1 MARVTPQGKTE
12 GGRDLRDKERMHS
25 SDTTRNAASPIDR
38 PGRRRCAAGS
48 VARRHAG
55 TNTVPSS
62 AANATSPGRPS
73 SPSTW
78 RNWLWAFC
86 ATYYCRGHSGMNCGD
101 RSLGFSERQA
111 VTLLLGLARGRRAA
125 AVTIEMA

>member
-1 MARVTPQGKTE
+1 MPRDQWPAAMPAPTPFRAARQ
-12 GGRDLRDKERMHS
+12 
-25 SDTTRNAASPIDR
+25 
-38 PGRRRCAAGS
+38 
-48 VARRHAG
+48 
-55 TNTVPSS
+55 
-62 AANATSPGRPS
+62 NATSPGRPS